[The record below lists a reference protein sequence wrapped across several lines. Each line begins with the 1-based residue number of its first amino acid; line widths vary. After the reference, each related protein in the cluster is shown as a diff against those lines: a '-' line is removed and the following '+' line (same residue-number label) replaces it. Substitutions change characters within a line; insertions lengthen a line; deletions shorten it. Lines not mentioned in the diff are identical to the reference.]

1 MKIIHI
7 FFNEYIDK
15 FIIFV
20 LFLYKPNIRSYL
32 MNNLKVDNDCM
43 KHLHNCM
50 VYLHNMYGMSPQPV
64 WYATT
69 NFCGGWS
76 IQLFFISY
84 KSNLIHL
91 MILMY
96 FSKKP
101 PYPKYTLMPIFFL
114 YVIYLM
120 VGELFSTSSMVR
132 LSGLARTH
140 GRQKKKK
147 KLSKIHLRTAKPK
160 TACQDTIYI
169 KISGIFCHFHKIEIR
184 GSNDPICTK
193 LGVYIVLKYSLEWPN
208 IK

>member
-1 MKIIHI
+1 MY
-7 FFNEYIDK
+7 ETPPY
-15 FIIFV
+15 
-20 LFLYKPNIRSYL
+20 LYGTPP
-32 MNNLKVDNDCM
+32 
-43 KHLHNCM
+43 HLYGTPPQHVWNVSTACM
-50 VYLHNMYGMSPQPV
+50 VRHHEFLWGMV
-64 WYATT
+64 HTT
-69 NFCGGWS
+69 
-76 IQLFFISY
+76 FFISY

-169 KISGIFCHFHKIEIR
+169 KISGIFCHFH
-184 GSNDPICTK
+184 
-193 LGVYIVLKYSLEWPN
+193 
-208 IK
+208 